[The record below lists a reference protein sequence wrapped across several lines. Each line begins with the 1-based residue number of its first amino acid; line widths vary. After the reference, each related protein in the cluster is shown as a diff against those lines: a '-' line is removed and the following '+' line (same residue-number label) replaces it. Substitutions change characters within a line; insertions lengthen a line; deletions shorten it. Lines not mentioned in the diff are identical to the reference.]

1 MSQIPHE
8 ISRTDL
14 HKVADFLPYP
24 FIIAEI
30 IDGIHLNTHLNLK
43 FSEEIGYTY
52 EEIPTIEAWYEH
64 AYPDAVYRQEVIDRW
79 NKEELESLLEGKVSL
94 KKKSLVTCKD
104 GSKRW
109 YEIKAT
115 VIGKVHV
122 VAFVDLDK
130 EIALQET
137 LKNTNLNNDRMLS
150 ILGHDLRS
158 PVASLMS
165 ISSLAVNADVTV
177 DEFTEVIR
185 QINVKST
192 DVLELIDN
200 TMQWAKMNFNDII
213 VNPSEI
219 EWDGLIQNILTVY
232 ESAIENK
239 KIKIFVETSQVGK
252 IVSDVEILT
261 VIIRNLLS
269 NAIKFTPE
277 NGSITIIAG
286 NNELIVKDTG
296 IGMPES
302 KLKSLFSQ
310 QHASSKGTNNEPGTG
325 LGLQLIINLIEKIGC
340 RLEVESIES
349 KGTTMRLKF

>member
-8 ISRTDL
+8 ISRIDL

-52 EEIPTIEAWYEH
+52 EEIPTIETWYEH

-79 NKEELESLLEGKVSL
+79 NEEELESLLEGKVSL
-94 KKKSLVTCKD
+94 KKKSLVTRKD

-130 EIALQET
+130 EIALQEA

-150 ILGHDLRS
+150 ILGHDLRG
-158 PVASLMS
+158 PVANLMT
-165 ISSLAVNADVTV
+165 ISSLAVNADVTA
-177 DEFTEVIR
+177 DEFTEVIQ
-185 QINVKST
+185 QINLKST
-192 DVLELIDN
+192 DVLDLIDN
-200 TMQWAKMNFNDII
+200 TMQWAKMNFNDIRI
-213 VNPSEI
+213 NSSEI
-219 EWDGLIQNILTVY
+219 DWNALLQTILSVY

-239 KIKIFVETSQVGK
+239 KIKVIVQTSEMGK

-261 VIIRNLLS
+261 IIIRNLLS

-277 NGSITIIAG
+277 KGSITITAA
-286 NNELIVKDTG
+286 NNELVVKDTG

-302 KLKSLFSQ
+302 KVASLFSQ
-310 QHASSKGTNNEPGTG
+310 QHAASKGTNNEPGTG
-325 LGLQLIINLIEKIGC
+325 LGLQLIVTLVEKIGC

-349 KGTTMRLKF
+349 IGTTMRLKF